1 MPPHVLCLDLKQNNN
16 QNNWK
21 IPLYKIYTDD
31 EDVNLI
37 TKIAKRGTY
46 WAIGPEIEELENAIK
61 DYVGTDYCVTLNS
74 GTSALHATY
83 LAYGFGQGDEII
95 VPSFSFISTANSVL
109 FVDAKPCF
117 ADIETENCGLD
128 PKSISQK
135 ITQKTKAVVPMDY
148 GGLSCKIF
156 DIKQTAIENN
166 LILIEDAAE
175 ALGSSIKGKK
185 VGSISDA
192 AIFSFCGNKVLTTGE
207 GGAVVTNSKDIYEKI
222 KLIRSHGRVD
232 AVEYFNN
239 PSSSDY
245 IGLGYNWRMSS
256 ITAGLG
262 LSQLMKL
269 DRLVKMRQDNAEYLS
284 SRLSKYPQIEVPKL
298 PPEYEHIYQMYTIR
312 LQDQKIRDS
321 LHDYLIEKR
330 IFSKVFFN
338 PIHLTSFYKEKFGTT
353 EGSLPVTEKISKQ
366 VLTLPLYPNMTN
378 EEKDYLINSIAEFLE
393 NKIKI
398 E

>member
-175 ALGSSIKGKK
+175 ALAAARSRSQSSHDFGLSHEMSRPRPGRRIAPARPT
-185 VGSISDA
+185 S
-192 AIFSFCGNKVLTTGE
+192 AIRRS
-207 GGAVVTNSKDIYEKI
+207 GGTCTSLVQVST
-222 KLIRSHGRVD
+222 LPGR
-232 AVEYFNN
+232 
-239 PSSSDY
+239 P
-245 IGLGYNWRMSS
+245 
-256 ITAGLG
+256 TAG
-262 LSQLMKL
+262 S
-269 DRLVKMRQDNAEYLS
+269 RQDG
-284 SRLSKYPQIEVPKL
+284 RPG
-298 PPEYEHIYQMYTIR
+298 
-312 LQDQKIRDS
+312 
-321 LHDYLIEKR
+321 
-330 IFSKVFFN
+330 IFPASPRFFRN
-338 PIHLTSFYKEKFGTT
+338 
-353 EGSLPVTEKISKQ
+353 
-366 VLTLPLYPNMTN
+366 
-378 EEKDYLINSIAEFLE
+378 
-393 NKIKI
+393 
-398 E
+398 